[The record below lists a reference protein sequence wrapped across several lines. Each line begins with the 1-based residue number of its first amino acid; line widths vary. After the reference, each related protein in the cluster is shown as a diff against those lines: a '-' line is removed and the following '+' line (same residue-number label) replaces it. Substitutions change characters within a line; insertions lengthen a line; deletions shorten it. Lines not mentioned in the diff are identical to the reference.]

1 MKPLL
6 EIATG
11 FVASLGMF
19 ALGLAAATLLL
30 TAEPGSRPGPSAD
43 VANLWT
49 DEPRRVD
56 PAAQAF
62 ERVAAVQRS
71 VDPRLTEAPAV
82 GAPAVEAQDAEAQH
96 ADAGSDAVDGITT
109 ASLAGDETEDESLAG
124 EEPGQELAEQ
134 LAIAHVEWCANRYRS
149 YRPAQDSYTSYDG
162 RRRPCVSP
170 YSRELAASG
179 ALADAPDRAVLADD
193 AEIQNAGLAAG
204 DDAGFAADDPS
215 DLAWLDGSDPGVAVD
230 SDHVAYCFSRYRSYR
245 PEDNSYQPYDGGP
258 RRQCR

>member
-19 ALGLAAATLLL
+19 GLGLAAATLLL

-43 VANLWT
+43 VADLWT
-49 DEPRRVD
+49 DEPRNVD
-56 PAAQAF
+56 AAAQAF

-71 VDPRLTEAPAV
+71 ADPRLTEAPAV
-82 GAPAVEAQDAEAQH
+82 EAQDT
-96 ADAGSDAVDGITT
+96 DVGFGAVDGITT
-109 ASLAGDETEDESLAG
+109 ASLAGDEAGDESLAA
-124 EEPGQELAEQ
+124 EEPEQELAEQ

-149 YRPAQDSYTSYDG
+149 YRPEIDSYTSYDG

-170 YSRELAASG
+170 YARELAASG
-179 ALADAPDRAVLADD
+179 ELAAAPGRAVLADS
-193 AEIQNAGLAAG
+193 AEIQ
-204 DDAGFAADDPS
+204 DAGFAGDDPS
-215 DLAWLDGSDPGVAVD
+215 DLAWLDGADGSVAVS
-230 SDHVAYCFSRYRSYR
+230 SDHVSYCFSRYRSYR